1 MASPRVG
8 KEIESLILRLREE
21 EKWTMEKIAQHVK
34 MHRSTVSKII
44 RRLRNP
50 RILKTGGKPRATD
63 KRTDNQIVKTSK
75 KNCRATAPQIR
86 QELNL
91 L

>member
-1 MASPRVG
+1 MAPPRVG

-50 RILKTGGKPRATD
+50 RILKTGEQLIKGNFCFGVIKI
-63 KRTDNQIVKTSK
+63 NVS
-75 KNCRATAPQIR
+75 
-86 QELNL
+86 ELIIK
-91 L
+91 

>member
-1 MASPRVG
+1 MVTTCLKLTIMAPPRVG

-44 RRLRNP
+44 RRL
-50 RILKTGGKPRATD
+50 
-63 KRTDNQIVKTSK
+63 
-75 KNCRATAPQIR
+75 
-86 QELNL
+86 
-91 L
+91 

>member
-1 MASPRVG
+1 LKSSIQNEWTLG

-44 RRLRNP
+44 WRLRNP
-50 RILKTGGKPRATD
+50 RILKTGGKRRATD
-63 KRTDNQIVKTSK
+63 KR
-75 KNCRATAPQIR
+75 
-86 QELNL
+86 
-91 L
+91 

>member
-1 MASPRVG
+1 MVTTCLKLTIMAPPRVG
-8 KEIESLILRLREE
+8 KEIESLILRLRED

-63 KRTDNQIVKTSK
+63 KR
-75 KNCRATAPQIR
+75 
-86 QELNL
+86 
-91 L
+91 